1 MMSDRSRSSGPEYLN
16 LSEETAGVVRR
27 VFSCQSFGRKPS
39 SRSVVTK
46 SAGVQPLFFGD
57 FLLGQQKK
65 VTRLS
70 GRDPTRCTASA
81 TRVAEAKQRPIAKPI
96 P

>member
-1 MMSDRSRSSGPEYLN
+1 M
-16 LSEETAGVVRR
+16 AGV
-27 VFSCQSFGRKPS
+27 G
-39 SRSVVTK
+39 
-46 SAGVQPLFFGD
+46 PLFFGD

-70 GRDPTRCTASA
+70 GRDPTQCIEWKTHIHVRPPLINCRFSMSTRA
-81 TRVAEAKQRPIAKPI
+81 TIAKAIMFIKIADP